1 MLILLNITASA
12 ATIKQLRAGLSN
24 LPAPK
29 NDFEIV
35 LPNMEMEEDKGDD
48 MEGIEEDAS
57 DRDKKIK
64 AQLEEEGCNL
74 NFSIIAF

>member
-1 MLILLNITASA
+1 
-12 ATIKQLRAGLSN
+12 

-35 LPNMEMEEDKGDD
+35 LPDVEMHEDQIDD
-48 MEGIEEDAS
+48 AKGIEEDAS

-64 AQLEEEGCNL
+64 AQLEEEGCNKKHFL
-74 NFSIIAF
+74 VLFKIIKAR

>member
-1 MLILLNITASA
+1 MNIIASA

-35 LPNMEMEEDKGDD
+35 LPDVEIHEDQRDD
-48 MEGIEEDAS
+48 TRGIEDDAS

-64 AQLEEEGCNL
+64 AQLEEEGYN
-74 NFSIIAF
+74 

>member
-1 MLILLNITASA
+1 MLMLLNITASA

-35 LPNMEMEEDKGDD
+35 LPEIEMQEDKEDD
-48 MEGIEEDAS
+48 MKGIEEDAS
-57 DRDKKIK
+57 ERDKKIK
-64 AQLEEEGCNL
+64 AQLEEEGYNL
-74 NFSIIAF
+74 KFSGIVF